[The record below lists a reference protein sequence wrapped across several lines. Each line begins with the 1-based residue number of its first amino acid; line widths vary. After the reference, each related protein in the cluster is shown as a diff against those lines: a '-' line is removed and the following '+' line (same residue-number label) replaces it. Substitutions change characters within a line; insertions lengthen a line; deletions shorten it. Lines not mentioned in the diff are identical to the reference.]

1 MRSFLSA
8 QIMTLL
14 RVGGGKPSKE
24 NRGPDLNVFANYKE
38 KRPVPTQAYH
48 VQNLMPFGKKS
59 VSLSRSEQKVI
70 GEKKKKKN
78 PVHFVIQLRQKN
90 NLQLSPGWLSS
101 PLSCPPRKPA

>member
-70 GEKKKKKN
+70 GEKKKKKT
-78 PVHFVIQLRQKN
+78 
-90 NLQLSPGWLSS
+90 LSTL
-101 PLSCPPRKPA
+101 